1 MNQESDS
8 YGDRALRERA
18 EAVAAYC
25 LERGCSVA
33 TAESCT
39 GGWIAKCLT
48 DIAGSSEWFR
58 GGVVAYSDDFK
69 RDLLGVEADLLAANG
84 AVSEAVALA
93 MVRGAL
99 AVSGVDGAVAVT
111 GVAGPGGGSADK
123 PVGTVWIA
131 WAWRGAEPIARRRHF
146 AGDREAVRR
155 ATVAEALAGLCRGQ

>member
-1 MNQESDS
+1 MTGHSDD

-18 EAVAAYC
+18 EVVAAYC
-25 LERGCSVA
+25 LEHASSVA

-48 DIAGSSEWFR
+48 DVAGSSAWYR
-58 GGVVAYSDDFK
+58 GGVVAYSNALK
-69 RDLLGVEADLLAANG
+69 RHLLGVAPELLETYG

-93 MVRGAL
+93 MARGAL
-99 AVSGVDGAVAVT
+99 AATGADEAVAVT

-131 WAWRGAEPIARRRHF
+131 RARRGGQPHAVHYRF
-146 AGDREAVRR
+146 DGDREAVRR
-155 ATVAEALAGLCRGQ
+155 ATVAEALAGLCRER

>member
-1 MNQESDS
+1 MNEQSDS
-8 YGDRALRERA
+8 YGDEALREQA

-25 LERGCSVA
+25 LERGFSVA

-58 GGVVAYSDDFK
+58 GGVVTYSDAPK
-69 RDLLGVEADLLAANG
+69 TSLLGVETDLLATHG

-93 MVRGAL
+93 MARGAL
-99 AVSGVDGAVAVT
+99 TVSGADGAVAVT
-111 GVAGPGGGSADK
+111 GVAGPGGGSAEK

-131 WAWRGAEPIARRRHF
+131 WAWRGVEPTARRWCF

-155 ATVAEALAGLCRGQ
+155 ATVVEALAGLYRGR